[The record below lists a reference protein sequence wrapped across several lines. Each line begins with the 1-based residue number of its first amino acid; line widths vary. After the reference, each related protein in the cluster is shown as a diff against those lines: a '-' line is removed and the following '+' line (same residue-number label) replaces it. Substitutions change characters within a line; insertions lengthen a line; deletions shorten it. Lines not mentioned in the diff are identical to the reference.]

1 MDTEVIDARSVSK
14 LSQSADN
21 SPVPSPGRPDST
33 DGSKSTFS
41 KGRKRK
47 KAYKDTNAPKAPL
60 TGYVR
65 FLNEHREKARNE
77 NPDLPFHE
85 VTKILGN
92 MWTQLPAP
100 QKQLYLEEAEKDKE
114 RYMKELEEYQ
124 QTDAY
129 KAFMSKQKAL
139 RREADGVNGTAES
152 QAVNDESD
160 NLLCK
165 PCNMFFNSP
174 HNKRE
179 HLMGKKHNMILMEAA
194 EKEKQEVK
202 DKSAPVTV
210 KSEVQETPEEAFPV
224 DGDIPIFTEEFLNYN
239 KVRENELRRLRKTNT
254 EFEEQN
260 AILSKHIEN
269 MKKGIEK
276 LENEAGEQQK
286 EITLLEKNL
295 QKLRQVLRN
304 KLSELSIAG
313 IDEPIST
320 DSSVDKFVSRLHRF
334 IQDDPKENA
343 ELVTKIKGIISSID
357 YPNFLKDVES

>member
-1 MDTEVIDARSVSK
+1 MDPEVTSGRSTTTK
-14 LSQSADN
+14 LSQSEN
-21 SPVPSPGRPDST
+21 SPVPSPGKPE
-33 DGSKSTFS
+33 GSEPGTKTTFS

-47 KAYKDTNAPKAPL
+47 KPYKDTNAPKAPL

-92 MWTQLPAP
+92 MWTQLPAV

-129 KAFMSKQKAL
+129 KTFMTKQKAL
-139 RREADGVNGTAES
+139 RKDSDSVNGTTETQTGS
-152 QAVNDESD
+152 EDPD

-179 HLMGKKHNMILMEAA
+179 HLMGKKHNMMLMGKTEGTDKTEIKEQSV
-194 EKEKQEVK
+194 EKE
-202 DKSAPVTV
+202 
-210 KSEVQETPEEAFPV
+210 EEDTTEDAIPV

-276 LENEAGEQQK
+276 LENEAEEQQR
-286 EITLLEKNL
+286 EISTLEKHL
-295 QKLRQVLRN
+295 QKLRHVLRKN
-304 KLSELSIAG
+304 FAGLSISG
-313 IDEPIST
+313 QEGVSVTT
-320 DSSVDKFVSRLHRF
+320 DSSVDGFVSRLH
-334 IQDDPKENA
+334 QSLQENPKENA
-343 ELVTKIKGIISSID
+343 ELVSKIKGIISSID
-357 YPNFLKDVES
+357 YPNFLKDVSS